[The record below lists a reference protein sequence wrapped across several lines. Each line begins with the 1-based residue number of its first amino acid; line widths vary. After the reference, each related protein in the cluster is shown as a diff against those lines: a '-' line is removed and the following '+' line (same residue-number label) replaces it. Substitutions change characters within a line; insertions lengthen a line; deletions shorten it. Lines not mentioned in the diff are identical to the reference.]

1 MCRFLPAP
9 SVRRAIDFSKHKRK
23 GSSIFLSTPS
33 ARRATKRVTQKGGDR
48 RFLSTPSARR
58 ATSRRAIRSLMGA
71 YFYPRPPR
79 GGRQSCPHSRLQ
91 RLGISIHALREEG
104 DHLPRSWHLAAA
116 NFYPRPPRGGR
127 PSRQTKMVS
136 ALRFLS
142 TPSAR
147 RATRAFH
154 STVPGLR
161 YFYPRPPRGGR
172 QSCPHSRL
180 QRLGISIHAL
190 REEGDLHPGD
200 VDWPPVISIHA
211 LREEGDIS
219 SSAVFSAMGVFLS
232 TPSARRATPEWRGM
246 LRSGCNF
253 YPRPPRGGRR
263 RGVWLFSTCPHI
275 SIHALREEGDVCA
288 IYDIS
293 ELISFLSTPS
303 ARRATCCGPRGGDSG
318 CYFYPRPPRGGRLN
332 TYEQRLAATGF
343 LSTPSA
349 RRATATA
356 TSLGYSVEISIH
368 ALREEGDPGA
378 VQGRDLRPD
387 ISIHALREEGD
398 LRMLLNSALISLFL
412 STPSARRATSSCQT
426 DFCGSTDFY
435 PRPPRG
441 GRPTTR
447 RRWGARNGNF
457 YPRPPRGGRPSS
469 GILPTP
475 LDSHFYPRPP
485 RGGRPRRLCRPR
497 RKREFLSTPSARRAT
512 CSGQACA
519 SHRKYFYP
527 RPPRGGRP

>member
-1 MCRFLPAP
+1 MARKEWELLFNLSAKQN
-9 SVRRAIDFSKHKRK
+9 SSFS
-23 GSSIFLSTPS
+23 STFKAAQS
-33 ARRATKRVTQKGGDR
+33 ALVETQGKIQQLNKVQSDISAYQKQQQAVDATR
-48 RFLSTPSARR
+48 
-58 ATSRRAIRSLMGA
+58 
-71 YFYPRPPR
+71 
-79 GGRQSCPHSRLQ
+79 Q
-91 RLGISIHALREEG
+91 RLSVLQQQYDNIQKEIQETEG
-104 DHLPRSWHLAAA
+104 YS
-116 NFYPRPPRGGR
+116 
-127 PSRQTKMVS
+127 S
-136 ALRFLS
+136 ALENKLLS
-142 TPSAR
+142 KQAQIDKTTAS
-147 RATRAFH
+147 
-154 STVPGLR
+154 
-161 YFYPRPPRGGR
+161 
-172 QSCPHSRL
+172 
-180 QRLGISIHAL
+180 
-190 REEGDLHPGD
+190 
-200 VDWPPVISIHA
+200 
-211 LREEGDIS
+211 
-219 SSAVFSAMGVFLS
+219 
-232 TPSARRATPEWRGM
+232 
-246 LRSGCNF
+246 
-253 YPRPPRGGRR
+253 
-263 RGVWLFSTCPHI
+263 
-275 SIHALREEGDVCA
+275 
-288 IYDIS
+288 
-293 ELISFLSTPS
+293 
-303 ARRATCCGPRGGDSG
+303 
-318 CYFYPRPPRGGRLN
+318 LN